1 MESDLAFRN
10 VSVRGVVTWFG
21 QFNILQFRHKY
32 SDTIHTIHTISH
44 LMEFMVIIV

>member
-32 SDTIHTIHTISH
+32 SDTIHTISH
-44 LMEFMVIIV
+44 LMEFMVIVV